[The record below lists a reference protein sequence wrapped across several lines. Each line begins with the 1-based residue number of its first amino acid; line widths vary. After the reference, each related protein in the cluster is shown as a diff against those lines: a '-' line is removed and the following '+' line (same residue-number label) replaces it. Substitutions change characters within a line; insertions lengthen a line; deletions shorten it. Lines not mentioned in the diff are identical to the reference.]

1 MPDHKWTPRG
11 MGRYP
16 LKPNLG
22 CNQTLK
28 QFIEVYCVHIIIEGL
43 VRTVLQAQSFS
54 IDDL

>member
-1 MPDHKWTPRG
+1 

-22 CNQTLK
+22 CDQTLK
-28 QFIEVYCVHIIIEGL
+28 QFIEVYCVHIIIECL